1 MDLIDNDIIE
11 AATRRGAAKKAAFPA
26 VVAARYDR
34 RIARI
39 VITLDTGLDLAFA
52 PHLAQGFEEAK
63 PADLDVIEIS
73 PSGLGVHF
81 PKIDADIYVPALIEG
96 LLGTRRWMAAENGRA
111 GGKAA
116 TSAKAAAAR
125 ENGKAGGRPKK
136 TPAAAPN
143 NQLEEA

>member
-1 MDLIDNDIIE
+1 MDLIDNDLIE
-11 AATRRGAAKKAAFPA
+11 AANRRGASKKAAFPA
-26 VVAARYDR
+26 VVAARYDH
-34 RIARI
+34 RIAQI

-52 PHLAQGFEEAK
+52 PHLAQGFEEAT

-96 LLGTRRWMAAENGRA
+96 LLGTKRWMAAENGKA
-111 GGKAA
+111 GGRSI
-116 TSAKAAAAR
+116 TPAKAAAAR

-136 TPAAAPN
+136 TQPAGPN
-143 NQLEEA
+143 NQMEAA

>member
-1 MDLIDNDIIE
+1 MDLIDNDIVE
-11 AATRRGAAKKAAFPA
+11 TANRRGAAKKAAFPA

-52 PHLAQGFEEAK
+52 PHLAQGFEEAT

-96 LLGTRRWMAAENGRA
+96 LLGTKRWMAAENGKA
-111 GGKAA
+111 GGRSV

-125 ENGKAGGRPKK
+125 ENVKAGGRPKK
-136 TPAAAPN
+136 TQPAAPD
-143 NQLEEA
+143 NQLEAA